1 MTGGRRKYKMKKKGG
16 KVELKQKAI
25 ESVQDWLPFEEI
37 LERGILRLKDKS
49 YIKILKVLPIN
60 YHLKSN
66 LEKEA
71 ILNSY
76 KIFLQTC
83 DFNFQILIQSN
94 KEDLSY
100 HISQIQEQIKKEDN
114 EKISQIANQY
124 IYFIQNKNLE
134 NKSSSK
140 KFFILIKKF
149 PENKEESN
157 ELFYIQQLNEQYFK
171 IKECLYRCGNLVYE
185 ITSQKEVQ
193 KILQSFFNY
202 HNFMVGGDKF

>member
-1 MTGGRRKYKMKKKGG
+1 MREKG
-16 KVELKQKAI
+16 LT
-25 ESVQDWLPFEEI
+25 SVQDWLPFEEI
-37 LERGILRLKDKS
+37 LERGILKLKNNT
-49 YIKILKVLPIN
+49 YVKILRVFPIN

-83 DFNFQILIQSN
+83 DFDLQILIQSK
-94 KEDLSY
+94 KEDLSH
-100 HISQIQEQIKKEDN
+100 HISQIQRQLETENN

-124 IYFIQNKNLE
+124 IFFIQNKNIE

-140 KFFILIKKF
+140 NFFILIKQS
-149 PENKEESN
+149 PENLEENKEN
-157 ELFYIQQLNEQYFK
+157 FYMQQLNEQYFK

-185 ITSQKEVQ
+185 IETNEEMEL
-193 KILQSFFNY
+193 ILQSFFNY
-202 HNFMVGGDKF
+202 HNFIIGGEERSICFLESKKKKK